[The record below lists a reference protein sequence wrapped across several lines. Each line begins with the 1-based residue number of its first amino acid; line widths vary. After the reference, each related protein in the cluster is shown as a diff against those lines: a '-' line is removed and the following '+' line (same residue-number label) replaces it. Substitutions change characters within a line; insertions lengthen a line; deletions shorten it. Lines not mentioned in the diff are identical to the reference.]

1 MMTLRDVIGAILGPS
16 GSSFPAPLALSRPN
30 IILASTQES
39 YLPYRQREEE
49 PEIGPDGEPEF
60 VRVRLPR
67 KKEGEMFGIA
77 DQLLGASRIKIMC
90 ADGKYRMGRIPG
102 KIKKRM
108 WIREGDLVIVQP
120 WDFQDEKANIQYR
133 YTKTQ
138 AMYLSRKKMIPKSID
153 VF

>member
-1 MMTLRDVIGAILGPS
+1 MPFRRNDSDSDAMPK
-16 GSSFPAPLALSRPN
+16 
-30 IILASTQES
+30 
-39 YLPYRQREEE
+39 
-49 PEIGPDGEPEF
+49 IGPDGEPEF

-67 KKEGEMFGIA
+67 KKDNEIFGIA

-133 YTKTQ
+133 YTRTQ
-138 AMYLSRKKMIPKSID
+138 AMYLSRKKMLPKSID
-153 VF
+153 IF

>member
-1 MMTLRDVIGAILGPS
+1 MPFRRNDSDSDAKP
-16 GSSFPAPLALSRPN
+16 
-30 IILASTQES
+30 Q
-39 YLPYRQREEE
+39 
-49 PEIGPDGEPEF
+49 IGPDGQPEF

-67 KKEGEMFGIA
+67 KKDNELFGIA

-108 WIREGDLVIVQP
+108 WIREGDLVIVAP

-133 YTKTQ
+133 YTRTQ
-138 AMYLSRKKMIPKSID
+138 AMYLSRRKMLPKSID
-153 VF
+153 IF

>member
-1 MMTLRDVIGAILGPS
+1 MSGLAYRRYSNQDEGLQIGA
-16 GSSFPAPLALSRPN
+16 
-30 IILASTQES
+30 
-39 YLPYRQREEE
+39 
-49 PEIGPDGEPEF
+49 DGQPEF

-67 KKEGEMFGIA
+67 KKDREIFGIA
-77 DQLLGASRIKIMC
+77 DQLLGASRIKVMC
-90 ADGKYRMGRIPG
+90 ADGKSRMGRIPG

-120 WDFQDEKANIQYR
+120 WEFQDEKANIMYR

-138 AMYLSRKKMIPKSID
+138 AMYLSRKKMLPKSID